1 MVKRKSLGLATRFI
15 ACVGIIASMSA
26 CGVDTDSTSSGFSGA
41 WTIPVEAWRPYDD
54 GAIYEY
60 FAYDGYY
67 QSSELITSKG
77 DENCDVRFT
86 GSVGRAVCLHEAIYR
101 ENYYEFYTGAE
112 RSFDVQFNNSLDA
125 TIRISEKQISVE
137 GVRAVRY
144 SGNGYSDLCEQK
156 FYGSAERL
164 EGRASDGRFE
174 MFAGNWRGET
184 TMIETCDSNPADVRS
199 SSRSFSADVFGENAS
214 ITLDRTATALTSRWS
229 AENSGFGILVREL
242 GGDSSHLVAESN

>member
-1 MVKRKSLGLATRFI
+1 MVKRKSLGSTSRFV
-15 ACVGIIASMSA
+15 ACVGIIASLTA

-41 WTIPVEAWRPYDD
+41 WTIPVEAWRPFYY
-54 GAIYEY
+54 G
-60 FAYDGYY
+60 GYY
-67 QSSELITSKG
+67 GYSELVVSKG
-77 DENCDVRFT
+77 DENCDVRFA

-101 ENYYEFYTGAE
+101 ELDYDYNTGEERPYE
-112 RSFDVQFNNSLDA
+112 VMFNTSLDA

-184 TMIETCDSNPADVRS
+184 TMIETCNSNPADVRS